1 MSWPK
6 SSTAR
11 SASTLLAL
19 GLLLTACAPT
29 KPPAPPPAAPAPAP
43 VPAPAPSVS
52 PPAAP
57 PAAAAAPKP
66 RTPRRVQLPP
76 APPVRSHAQLREQ
89 VAQRL
94 MAAHPEETYEGKA
107 PQVLLAVPVLLVE
120 LRADGA
126 VRRVTVLRWPNEK
139 RTHDTVQLAIDAI
152 HRAAPYGH
160 LHGVPQ
166 PWTFTESFLFD
177 DQRRFKPRSLD

>member
-11 SASTLLAL
+11 SASALLAL
-19 GLLLTACAPT
+19 GLLLSACAPT
-29 KPPAPPPAAPAPAP
+29 KPPAPPPAAPAPLP
-43 VPAPAPSVS
+43 PPAPAPSVS
-52 PPAAP
+52 PPAEPAP
-57 PAAAAAPKP
+57 PTAAKP
-66 RTPRRVQLPP
+66 RQPRRVQLPAP
-76 APPVRSHAQLREQ
+76 PPVRSHAQLREQ

-94 MAAHPEETYEGKA
+94 MAAHPDETYDSKA

-126 VRRVTVLRWPNEK
+126 VRRITVLRWPNEK

-160 LHGVPQ
+160 LQGVPQ

-177 DQRRFKPRSLD
+177 NQRRFKPRSLD